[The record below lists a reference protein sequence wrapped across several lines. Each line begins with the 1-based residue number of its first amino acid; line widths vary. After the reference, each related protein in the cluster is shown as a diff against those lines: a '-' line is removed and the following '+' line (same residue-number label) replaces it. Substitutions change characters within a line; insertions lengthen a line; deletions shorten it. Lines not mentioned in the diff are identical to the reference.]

1 MGGTGN
7 QMVSL
12 DNNQFGVTTRT
23 SFTPRWSSWSQLG
36 EMQECRDQSLSSAPR
51 GGARPAYW
59 ALAVALEVSP
69 DQSNDRGA
77 FPATCHRDR
86 LVPPCAWDDGVVGLL
101 QADSN
106 STTLMSGS
114 FIV

>member
-1 MGGTGN
+1 M
-7 QMVSL
+7 SDYL
-12 DNNQFGVTTRT
+12 KANNALVQQTATVISVETTIA
-23 SFTPRWSSWSQLG
+23 Q
-36 EMQECRDQSLSSAPR
+36 
-51 GGARPAYW
+51 YW

>member
-23 SFTPRWSSWSQLG
+23 SFTPRWSSWSQ
-36 EMQECRDQSLSSAPR
+36 QSLSSAPR

-59 ALAVALEVSP
+59 ALAVALEVSL

-77 FPATCHRDR
+77 FPATCHRDQ

-106 STTLMSGS
+106 STILMSES

>member
-1 MGGTGN
+1 MSFAHGAEYSGRTSRPSSG
-7 QMVSL
+7 
-12 DNNQFGVTTRT
+12 TTRR
-23 SFTPRWSSWSQLG
+23 SI
-36 EMQECRDQSLSSAPR
+36 
-51 GGARPAYW
+51 ARLAYW

-77 FPATCHRDR
+77 FPATCNRDR

-101 QADSN
+101 QADSY

>member
-1 MGGTGN
+1 MSN
-7 QMVSL
+7 YL
-12 DNNQFGVTTRT
+12 KANNALVQQTATVMPVETTIA
-23 SFTPRWSSWSQLG
+23 QH
-36 EMQECRDQSLSSAPR
+36 
-51 GGARPAYW
+51 W

-101 QADSN
+101 QADRN